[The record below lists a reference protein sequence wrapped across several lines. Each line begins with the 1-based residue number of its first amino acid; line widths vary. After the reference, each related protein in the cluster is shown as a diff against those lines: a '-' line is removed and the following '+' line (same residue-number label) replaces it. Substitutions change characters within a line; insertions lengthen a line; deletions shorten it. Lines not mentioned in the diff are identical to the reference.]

1 MAIQYFEETVNAQL
15 KQRRSL
21 NTFLKT
27 LVVTH
32 LPNVKKIDVSY
43 IFCTDAYLLQINQ
56 DFLQHDTFTD
66 IITFDLSENDNHLVA
81 EIYVS
86 VDRIQENASKFE
98 VSYQRELHRVIFHGM
113 LHLCGFKDKSKKDAA
128 LMRSMEDASLATY
141 FLK

>member
-1 MAIQYFEETVNAQL
+1 MKHIN
-15 KQRRSL
+15 